1 MSNNTAYLIINTFA
15 LVILI
20 MIYSNMS
27 VLQEKLLFRQRLFMG
42 MLKILGLEI
51 ILDTVIW
58 ILDGVPGTAVIH
70 TNMAA
75 TVIYIICGPVIF
87 FLFSLYITTQI
98 RDKNQF
104 AKSLVI
110 LLSIPTIVNAVIALL
125 SIRGGYYFYYDQ
137 ANVYHRG
144 PLFLGM
150 AASWIIY
157 MLYCVV
163 FLVYNHKKLER
174 RILIPLFCAMIPPI
188 VAGILQ
194 IAFYGLPII
203 WGSLAISVQIVFMG
217 IQNGQLY
224 SDYLTGLYNRRQF
237 DNYLDERVKDR
248 KKVKLMAGIMLD
260 LDSFKDINDKY
271 GHVTGDSAL
280 VDTAQILRTSFRK
293 TDVICRYGGDEFVV
307 IFDRATREEVDAAV
321 NRLIE
326 NTNKFNEKEKRPY
339 KISFSAGYDTYDYES
354 GLSAQLFVK
363 RIDARM
369 YENKKRIRS

>member
-1 MSNNTAYLIINTFA
+1 MSNDAAYVIINTFA

-27 VLQEKLLFRQRLFMG
+27 SLQEKLLFRQRLFMY
-42 MLKILGLEI
+42 MLKILGLQI

-58 ILDGVPGTAVIH
+58 ILDGVPGAVVRY
-70 TNMAA
+70 TNITI
-75 TVIYIICGPVIF
+75 TVIYVICGPVIF
-87 FLFSLYITTQI
+87 FLFSLYITAQT
-98 RDKNQF
+98 REKNQF

-110 LLSIPTIVNAVIALL
+110 ILCIPIVVNAVIALM

-150 AASWIIY
+150 SITWIIY
-157 MLYCVV
+157 ILYSVT
-163 FLVYNHKKLER
+163 FLICNRRKLEHR
-174 RILIPLFCAMIPPI
+174 FLIPLFCAMIPP
-188 VAGILQ
+188 VLVGILQ
-194 IAFYGLPII
+194 IAFYGLPLI
-203 WGSLAISVQIVFMG
+203 WGSLAISMQIVFVA

-224 SDYLTGLYNRRQF
+224 LDYLTGLYNRRQF
-237 DNYLDERVKDR
+237 DSYLDERVKDR
-248 KKVKLMAGIMLD
+248 KKAMLMGGIMLD
-260 LDSFKDINDKY
+260 LDSFKDINDKF

-280 VDTAQILRTSFRK
+280 VDAAQILKTSFRK

-307 IFDRATREEVDAAV
+307 IFYRSTRAEIDLAV
-321 NRLIE
+321 KRLVE

-339 KISFSAGYDTYDYES
+339 KINFSAGYDIYEYES

-363 RIDARM
+363 QIDAKM
-369 YENKKRIRS
+369 YENKKRAKS